1 MVTDGDPDDRDGHAT
16 GTADDAGDRLHAVLT
31 AFDHLVVA
39 VRDLTAASDAYRRL
53 GFDVSPGGRNPGNGT
68 WNAIIRFGIDYIELL
83 SIEDEALARD
93 RAPSG
98 RALRA
103 YLESR
108 EGGAAAWVAQ
118 SDDIVADA
126 SKAERAGFEDIG
138 LPIPMRRAR
147 PDGSEFAWQLLIPR
161 GLAFRQPWP
170 LLIEWTTSDA
180 ERLRLEPAGH
190 HDNGVLGIREL
201 SVVVPSVEEARTV
214 YGTRLG
220 VPLGAATASDALGA
234 TVVRTRIGDLELS
247 LLAPNGAGVIE
258 RESALHGPGPFEVG
272 LSVSD
277 LSATRRL
284 LRDRGISLVEGADGT
299 LAIDPVEACGVRL
312 RFRAHPTGDAQ

>member
-1 MVTDGDPDDRDGHAT
+1 M
-16 GTADDAGDRLHAVLT
+16 
-31 AFDHLVVA
+31 
-39 VRDLTAASDAYRRL
+39 
-53 GFDVSPGGRNPGNGT
+53 
-68 WNAIIRFGIDYIELL
+68 RFPY
-83 SIEDEALARD
+83 SIEA
-93 RAPSG
+93 
-98 RALRA
+98 
-103 YLESR
+103 
-108 EGGAAAWVAQ
+108 
-118 SDDIVADA
+118 
-126 SKAERAGFEDIG
+126 
-138 LPIPMRRAR
+138 
-147 PDGSEFAWQLLIPR
+147 
-161 GLAFRQPWP
+161 
-170 LLIEWTTSDA
+170 T
-180 ERLRLEPAGH
+180 
-190 HDNGVLGIREL
+190 
-201 SVVVPSVEEARTV
+201 TV